1 MILVMGISTLQ
12 EQAIDK
18 CSLLIYDSF
27 VVLRSMHKKI
37 LEISKTYHVPC
48 FYDTEEFSINLRV
61 SLKTTFKNVCVIMD
75 DYSIFSEALW
85 FVRNYN
91 FSPLGNLSE
100 SYKQHGEPTAADG
113 PEFGQVSPSVQS
125 SSHDWSTTPNAK

>member
-1 MILVMGISTLQ
+1 MCISTLQ

-37 LEISKTYHVPC
+37 IEISKTYHVPC
-48 FYDTEEFSINLRV
+48 YYDTEEISINLRV
-61 SLKTTFKNVCVIMD
+61 SLRTTFKNVCVIMD

-91 FSPLGNLSE
+91 SSPLGNLSQ
-100 SYKQHGEPTAADG
+100 SYKPYGEPTVADE
-113 PEFGQVSPSVQS
+113 PDFGKIPSVPS
-125 SSHDWSTTPNAK
+125 SSHDWSTTSNAKI